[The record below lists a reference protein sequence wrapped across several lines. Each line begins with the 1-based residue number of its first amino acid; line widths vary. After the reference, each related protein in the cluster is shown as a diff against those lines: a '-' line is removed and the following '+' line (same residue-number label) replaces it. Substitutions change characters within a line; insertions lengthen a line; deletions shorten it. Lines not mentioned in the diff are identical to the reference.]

1 MPKRPNPSEN
11 KDPLVSL
18 ARYSEI
24 GFIIPAAILLGF
36 FLGKLAD
43 YWLHTRWF
51 YLVGLLFGAVVGFS
65 VDELSI
71 DDLSIYERIIPR
83 VLRNMLVV
91 SVLLLGP
98 VFWFYGWAGSIGF
111 AFGAAVSYVNFRSLT
126 RGVEGLADRIVNR
139 SSREKGGRIVLRFV
153 VRYGLVGA
161 AAYAIFK
168 SSSRAG
174 GGPDGRGGVG
184 RVHGFPAGIVTTH
197 GGRNFCG
204 KDMSSRAKGYEL
216 RAPSQEHAGQRKVAR
231 SSPLL

>member
-1 MPKRPNPSEN
+1 MNESEHLDRPAGTPSAETP
-11 KDPLVSL
+11 DQ
-18 ARYSEI
+18 RTIDE
-24 GFIIPAAILLGF
+24 
-36 FLGKLAD
+36 
-43 YWLHTRWF
+43 
-51 YLVGLLFGAVVGFS
+51 FS
-65 VDELSI
+65 VDE
-71 DDLSIYERIIPR
+71 LSIYERIIPR

-168 SSSRAG
+168 SSSLAFRGFLWGLCVPVAALMVEAAWEGYTAFRRA
-174 GGPDGRGGVG
+174 
-184 RVHGFPAGIVTTH
+184 
-197 GGRNFCG
+197 
-204 KDMSSRAKGYEL
+204 S
-216 RAPSQEHAGQRKVAR
+216 
-231 SSPLL
+231 